1 MATIEELTTA
11 AQTAIDALKTDNGGA
26 GMFAQVNNV
35 RREFTSGEYDQ
46 AVVDK
51 ANSDFDLQEN
61 GYKTARQAEYE
72 AIAEQLD
79 MLFHDMTADKGDKTG
94 EWYKAIKAVKDAN
107 PKPE

>member
-1 MATIEELTTA
+1 MATIEELTAA
-11 AQTAIDALKTDNGGA
+11 AQTEIDAKKTANGGD
-26 GMFAQVNNV
+26 GMWAQVNNE
-35 RREFTSGEYDQ
+35 RREFTDAEYDQ
-46 AVVDK
+46 AVTDK

-61 GYKTARQAEYE
+61 GYKTARQEEYP

-94 EWYKAIKAVKDAN
+94 DWYEAIEKVKEDN